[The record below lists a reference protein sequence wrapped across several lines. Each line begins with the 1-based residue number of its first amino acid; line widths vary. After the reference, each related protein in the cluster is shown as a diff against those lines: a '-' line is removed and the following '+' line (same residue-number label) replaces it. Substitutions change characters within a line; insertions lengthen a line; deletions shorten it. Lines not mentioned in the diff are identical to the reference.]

1 MLRPSPR
8 LSFFPF
14 SFSPPLL
21 ACSHILCT
29 IPEFSTVIERY
40 SARWDDELRLPKIRT
55 LDFSFPIR
63 WAAVLRRLEI
73 TETNQTKNTAAAVAL
88 GCGGLSVVSEYI
100 LWFVCASPVCSIGFW
115 DSVTWVFVSSCAF
128 QPSQKVFVNWP
139 VWHRTVVHHKEWV

>member
-1 MLRPSPR
+1 MLRPSPC

-21 ACSHILCT
+21 ASSHILCT

-40 SARWDDELRLPKIRT
+40 TDRRDDEGRLPKIHT

-63 WAAVLRRLEI
+63 WAAVLRHLEI
-73 TETNQTKNTAAAVAL
+73 KGTVIRIKNTAAAVAL
-88 GCGGLSVVSEYI
+88 GCSALSVVSEYI
-100 LWFVCASPVCSIGFW
+100 LWFVCASPVCSIG
-115 DSVTWVFVSSCAF
+115 DSVTRVFVSSCAF